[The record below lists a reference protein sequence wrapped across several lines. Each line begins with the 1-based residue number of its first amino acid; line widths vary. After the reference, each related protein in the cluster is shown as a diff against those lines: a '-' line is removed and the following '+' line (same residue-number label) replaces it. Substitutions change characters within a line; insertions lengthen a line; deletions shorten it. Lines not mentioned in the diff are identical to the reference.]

1 MGQDSG
7 LLEKIFC
14 RMGRRHIQA
23 YEARF
28 EQQQR
33 RIEELSV
40 YTEKLMKEL
49 DEEKEAL
56 HGAQIA
62 LAEAYAYMQERKEL
76 NPHLEENLR
85 NNNSL
90 LEQLSNRID
99 MHEVKIRGMAAY
111 TKVDIKGVRTFM
123 ESIQNL
129 LQQLQRMQWSD
140 YLDIAVVAFL
150 IYKILPLIKTPSTT
164 RIAKAV
170 VVVLVIAWLTDLWHL
185 YTVAFIMKQF
195 LSVGLLA
202 LVILF
207 QPELRRMLDHL
218 GSVKLTSIFGVSKPV
233 QQEMDAVITHTVR
246 ACEAMG
252 REKVGALIAF
262 AREQRLEEYF
272 KTGTQIDGQVSDQLI
287 RNIFFK
293 NSPLH
298 DGAMIIRDGRIAAA
312 GCVLPLSDSNHL
324 SADLGTRHRAG
335 VGMSEASD
343 AVVVIVSEETGTI
356 SVAVGGMLTRH
367 LAPQT
372 LDKLLHNELCPADD
386 DEKQDLGL
394 RLKQKL
400 YFRRKETDDNEK

>member
-1 MGQDSG
+1 M
-7 LLEKIFC
+7 
-14 RMGRRHIQA
+14 R
-23 YEARF
+23 
-28 EQQQR
+28 
-33 RIEELSV
+33 
-40 YTEKLMKEL
+40 
-49 DEEKEAL
+49 
-56 HGAQIA
+56 
-62 LAEAYAYMQERKEL
+62 
-76 NPHLEENLR
+76 
-85 NNNSL
+85 
-90 LEQLSNRID
+90 
-99 MHEVKIRGMAAY
+99 Y

-129 LQQLQRMQWSD
+129 LHQIQRMQWSD

-170 VVVLVIAWLTDLWHL
+170 VAVLIIAWLTDFLHL
-185 YTVAFIMKQF
+185 YTVGFIMNQF
-195 LSVGLLA
+195 LAIGLLA

-218 GSVKLTSIFGVSKPV
+218 GSVKLTSIFGVNKPV
-233 QQEMDAVITHTVR
+233 QQEMDAVITQTVR

-252 REKVGALIAF
+252 REKVGALIVF

-272 KTGTQIDGQVSDQLI
+272 KTGTQIDGQVSEQLI

-298 DGAMIIRDGRIAAA
+298 DGAMIIRDGRVAAA
-312 GCVLPLSDSNHL
+312 GCVLPLSDSNRL
-324 SADLGTRHRAG
+324 SSDLGTRHRAG

-356 SVAVGGMLTRH
+356 SVAVGGMLKRH

-372 LDKLLHNELCPADD
+372 LDKLLHNELCSANDG
-386 DEKQDLGL
+386 DEKQDLSL

-400 YFRRKETDDNEK
+400 QPRRKETDDNEK